1 MPIARPYG
9 NGSTAATSPPC
20 NLRRTI
26 ILADDAPVSLTPLL
40 VEGLPNLF
48 LWAWQ
53 TVGGV
58 AGTMLWEW
66 TARVSPLPG
75 GGDDWLPLLPATST
89 PLVVAAPVYYNIP
102 AFSAKRIRLR
112 LTRSP
117 GVATTVE
124 IFYGGTV

>member
-26 ILADDAPVSLTPLL
+26 TLADDNTFATTPLL

-53 TVGGV
+53 TSGNV
-58 AGTMLWEW
+58 AGTMLWQW
-66 TARVSPLPG
+66 SARATTGPL
-75 GGDDWLPLLPATST
+75 DEWLPLLPATST
-89 PLVVAAPVYYNIP
+89 PLVVSTPVYYNVP
-102 AFSAKRIRLR
+102 SFSAKRIRLQ
-112 LTRSP
+112 LTRSL